1 MEEQAGGSERAQCE
15 YSGYSGILG
24 DSEDSDGELIAEP
37 LLAPCEESSVLGRLG
52 LRSHEEMTEEEV
64 ECAFGQFAMAFHCD
78 QYTLTQRLR
87 AEEHDRTVAL
97 ENLQLELQH
106 TRDALQVLCVRMV
119 DGEVR
124 EMVMQMEESLQKL
137 ESSMENIITA
147 AETLGATHQSVCG
160 QEARMSRAVELMS
173 LHVEHLRRRQSVEN
187 VELLQTKNLLQRA
200 RGRLLSDSADDGE
213 LKQLVG
219 DSRQVTR
226 RRVSVTLI
234 PTQAQLTDLEVK
246 FLESCRSAEEPDG
259 QNQDGSVLKSTQ
271 RCAVCPVDG
280 SVERSPSHI
289 RTDSS
294 IQPESTEEE
303 HTASD
308 GCPSP
313 LQIRLRCRRRTAL
326 KSDQSSEDREESCSE
341 SSTPEWSHDPADIIQ
356 SEPFG
361 HVAQCPLLSWL
372 SRSRRTL
379 MVLLVLCGT
388 TIIVLILLLYIRAP
402 LRRT

>member
-24 DSEDSDGELIAEP
+24 DSEDSDEELIAEP
-37 LLAPCEESSVLGRLG
+37 LLAPCEESVLGRLG
-52 LRSHEEMTEEEV
+52 LRSYEEMTEEEV
-64 ECAFGQFAMAFHCD
+64 ECAVGQFVMAFHCD

-124 EMVMQMEESLQKL
+124 ETVRQMEESLQTL
-137 ESSMENIITA
+137 ENSMENIITA
-147 AETLGATHQSVCG
+147 AETLGATHQ
-160 QEARMSRAVELMS
+160 EARMRWAVELMS

-187 VELLQTKNLLQRA
+187 VELLQTRKLLQRA

-246 FLESCRSAEEPDG
+246 FLESCRSAEEPDS
-259 QNQDGSVLKSTQ
+259 QTQDGSVLKSTR
-271 RCAVCPVDG
+271 RCAVFPVDG

-289 RTDSS
+289 RTDHS
-294 IQPESTEEE
+294 IQPASEESTDGQEE

-313 LQIRLRCRRRTAL
+313 LQIRLRCRRRAAL
-326 KSDQSSEDREESCSE
+326 KSDQSSEERESFSE
-341 SSTPEWSHDPADIIQ
+341 SSTAEWSHDPAEIIQ

-361 HVAQCPLLSWL
+361 HVAQRPLLSWL
-372 SRSRRTL
+372 SRSRRML

-388 TIIVLILLLYIRAP
+388 ASILLILLLYLRAP

>member
-1 MEEQAGGSERAQCE
+1 
-15 YSGYSGILG
+15 
-24 DSEDSDGELIAEP
+24 
-37 LLAPCEESSVLGRLG
+37 
-52 LRSHEEMTEEEV
+52 MTEEEV

-78 QYTLTQRLR
+78 QYTLAQRLR

-124 EMVMQMEESLQKL
+124 ETVKQMEESLQTL
-137 ESSMENIITA
+137 ENSMENIITA
-147 AETLGATHQSVCG
+147 AETLGATHQ
-160 QEARMSRAVELMS
+160 EARVSRAVELMS

-187 VELLQTKNLLQRA
+187 VELLQTRKLLQRA

-213 LKQLVG
+213 LRQLVG

-226 RRVSVTLI
+226 RRVS
-234 PTQAQLTDLEVK
+234 LTDLEMK
-246 FLESCRSAEEPDG
+246 FMESCRSAEEPDS
-259 QNQDGSVLKSTQ
+259 QNQDGSDVKSP
-271 RCAVCPVDG
+271 RRSAVFPVDG

-289 RTDSS
+289 RTDPS
-294 IQPESTEEE
+294 IQPASEESTDGQEE

-308 GCPSP
+308 SCTSP

-326 KSDQSSEDREESCSE
+326 KSDQSSEEREESLSE
-341 SSTPEWSHDPADIIQ
+341 SIAEWTHDPADIIQ

-361 HVAQCPLLSWL
+361 HVAQRPLLSWL

-388 TIIVLILLLYIRAP
+388 AIILLILLLYLRAP